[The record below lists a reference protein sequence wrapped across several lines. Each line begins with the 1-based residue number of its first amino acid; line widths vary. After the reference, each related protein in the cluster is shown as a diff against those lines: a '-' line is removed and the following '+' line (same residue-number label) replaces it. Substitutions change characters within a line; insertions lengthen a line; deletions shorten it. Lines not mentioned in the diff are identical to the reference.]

1 MGVRETRRIIGDF
14 VLSMKELVEET
25 EFEDTIALS
34 AGGWDLPDPHKPSLN
49 PDDGKLAGA
58 RHRYFPIP
66 YRIMLPKRILNLICP
81 GRAVSVERPILGPF
95 RDQAP
100 CMAMGEAA
108 GTAVGL
114 AIRKGDSPLPGID
127 YRELRTELKENECIV
142 DEPAIT
148 ENPS

>member
-1 MGVRETRRIIGDF
+1 MVSPLGDF
-14 VLSMKELVEET
+14 VLTMKDLVDET
-25 EFEDTIALS
+25 VFEDTIGFS
-34 AGGWDLPDPHKPSLN
+34 AGGWDLPDPHEPSLN

-66 YRIMLPKRILNLICP
+66 YRIMLPKGVLNLVCP

-114 AIRKGDSPLPGID
+114 AIRGGDEALSGVD
-127 YRELRTELKENECIV
+127 QGELRAELAKNECIV
-142 DEPAIT
+142 DEAAIA
-148 ENPS
+148 ESPS